1 MNQQPDNKITA
12 LYCRLSQDDALDG
25 ESNSITNQK
34 ALLSKYAAEHG
45 FRNTMF
51 FVDDGFSGT
60 NFQRPGFQEMMKYV
74 EDYSV
79 SALIVKDLSRLGR
92 EYSYMGRLQ
101 DFIFPAYDV
110 RFIAI
115 NDDVDSAK
123 GENDFAVFKNVFN
136 DYYAKDTSKKIRA
149 VVKMRGEAGEHLASN
164 PPYGYIKDPENK
176 KRWIVDEEAAKV
188 VRRIFDLCIAGKGP
202 MQIAKILT
210 ADKVL
215 TVTAYNARQKGWT
228 MPDNLYQW
236 CSKSV
241 VGILERREYTGCTV
255 NFKTYTKSL
264 KFKKRMENPKENQ
277 RIFEGTQPAIIEMG
291 QWERVQALRENKRRP
306 TKTGKTSIFSGL
318 VRCADCGA
326 KLYYCTCN
334 TYKDNSQD
342 HFVCSNYKSNTGSC
356 KIHYIREITLYK
368 RVLECI
374 QRTLTYVRLFRDDF
388 TQEMLAQDEASR
400 KAELVQKR
408 KALSGAQ
415 KRMEELDKIIQRL
428 YEDSVLGKLSDTR
441 FQKLSAQYETEQA
454 EIQRL
459 AIALEREI
467 ENEAGQIADVGRF
480 LQLADKYSDL
490 QELDAAT
497 INELIEKIVIH
508 NPEKIGGKKHITIE
522 VYFTYVGKIRI
533 PLSKPELPV
542 SAEKPA

>member
-1 MNQQPDNKITA
+1 MNQQPDKITA

-34 ALLSKYAAEHG
+34 SLLSKYATEHG
-45 FRNTMF
+45 FRNPMF

-79 SALIVKDLSRLGR
+79 STLIVKDLSRLGR

-149 VVKMRGEAGEHLASN
+149 VVKMRGEAGEHIASN
-164 PPYGYIKDPENK
+164 PPYGYVKDPQNK
-176 KRWIVDEEAAKV
+176 KKWIVDEESAKV

-210 ADKVL
+210 ADRVL
-215 TVTAYNARQKGWT
+215 TVTAYNARQKGWA
-228 MPDNLYQW
+228 MPDNLYRW
-236 CSKSV
+236 CAKSV
-241 VGILERREYTGCTV
+241 AGILERPEYTGCTV

-277 RIFEGTQPAIIEMG
+277 RIFEDTQPAIIERG
-291 QWERVQALRENKRRP
+291 QWERVQALRANKRRP
-306 TKTGKTSIFSGL
+306 TKTGKTSSFSGL
-318 VRCADCGA
+318 VYCADCGA

-334 TYKDNSQD
+334 TYKDESQD

-356 KIHYIREITLYK
+356 QIHYIREVTLYK

-374 QRTLTYVRLFRDDF
+374 QGTLTYVRLFRDDF
-388 TQEMLAQDEASR
+388 TQEMLTQDEASR
-400 KAELVQKR
+400 KAELTQKR
-408 KALSGAQ
+408 KALSGTQ
-415 KRMEELDKIIQRL
+415 KRMEDLDKIIQRL
-428 YEDSVLGKLSDTR
+428 YEDSVLGKLSDLR

-454 EIQRL
+454 EIQQL
-459 AIALEREI
+459 AVSLEREI

-480 LQLADKYSDL
+480 LQLADRYSDL
-490 QELDAAT
+490 QELDAST
-497 INELIEKIVIH
+497 VNELIEKIVVH
-508 NPEKIGGKKHITIE
+508 SPEKIGGKKHVTIE

-533 PLSKPELPV
+533 PLAKPELLTDT
-542 SAEKPA
+542 EKPA

>member
-1 MNQQPDNKITA
+1 MNQQPDKITA

-34 ALLSKYAAEHG
+34 ALLSKYAAAHG

-60 NFQRPGFQEMMKYV
+60 NFQRPGFLEMMKYV

-79 SALIVKDLSRLGR
+79 STLIVKDLSRLGR

-149 VVKMRGEAGEHLASN
+149 VVKMRGEAGEHLTSN
-164 PPYGYIKDPENK
+164 PPYGYVKDPANK
-176 KRWIVDEEAAKV
+176 KKWVVDEEAANV
-188 VRRIFDLCIAGKGP
+188 VRRIFGLCIAGKGP

-215 TVTAYNARQKGWT
+215 TVTAYNAKQKGQA
-228 MPDNLYQW
+228 MPENLYQW

-241 VGILERREYTGCTV
+241 AGILERQEYTGCTV

-277 RIFEGTQPAIIEMG
+277 RIFEGTQPAIIEYG
-291 QWERVQALRENKRRP
+291 QWERVQALRANKRRP

-318 VRCADCGA
+318 VYCADCGA
-326 KLYYCTCN
+326 KLYYCTC
-334 TYKDNSQD
+334 TSYKDDSQD
-342 HFVCSNYKSNTGSC
+342 HFLCSNYKSNTGSC
-356 KIHYIREITLYK
+356 QIHYIREITLYK

-400 KAELVQKR
+400 KAELMQKR

-415 KRMEELDKIIQRL
+415 KRMEDLDKIIQRL
-428 YEDSVLGKLSDTR
+428 YEDSVLGRLSELR
-441 FQKLSAQYETEQA
+441 FQKLSAQYESEQA
-454 EIQRL
+454 EIRRL
-459 AIALEREI
+459 AVSLEREI

-480 LQLADKYSDL
+480 LKLADRYSDL
-490 QELDAAT
+490 QELDAST
-497 INELIEKIVIH
+497 VNELIHRIVIH
-508 NPEKIGGKKHITIE
+508 SPEKIGGRKHVTIE
-522 VYFTYVGKIRI
+522 IYFTYVGKIRI
-533 PLSKPELPV
+533 PLHKPEPV
-542 SAEKPA
+542 SGKEKPA

>member
-1 MNQQPDNKITA
+1 MNQQPDKITA

-34 ALLSKYAAEHG
+34 ALLSRYAAEHG

-60 NFQRPGFQEMMKYV
+60 SFQRPGFQEMMKYV

-79 SALIVKDLSRLGR
+79 STLIVKDLSRLGR

-164 PPYGYIKDPENK
+164 PPYGYIKDPQDK
-176 KRWIVDEEAAKV
+176 KKWLVDEESSKV

-202 MQIAKILT
+202 MQIDKILT
-210 ADKVL
+210 AEKVL
-215 TVTAYNARQKGWT
+215 TATAYHAKQKGWT
-228 MPDNLYQW
+228 MPDDLYQW
-236 CSKSV
+236 CAKSV
-241 VGILERREYTGCTV
+241 SSILERREYTGCTV

-264 KFKKRMENPKENQ
+264 KFKKRLQNPKENQ
-277 RIFEGTQPAIIEMG
+277 RIFEGTQPAIIEYG

-334 TYKDNSQD
+334 SYKDDSQD

-356 KIHYIREITLYK
+356 QIHYIREITLYK
-368 RVLECI
+368 RVLECV
-374 QRTLTYVRLFRDDF
+374 QRTLTYVRLFQDDF
-388 TQEMLAQDEASR
+388 TQEMLMQDEASR
-400 KAELVQKR
+400 KAELAQKR

-415 KRMEELDKIIQRL
+415 KRREDLDKIIQHL
-428 YEDSVLGKLSDTR
+428 YEDNVLGKLSDLR

-454 EIQRL
+454 EIRQL
-459 AIALEREI
+459 SETLEREI
-467 ENEAGQIADVGRF
+467 AEEAEQVSDVGRF
-480 LQLADKYSDL
+480 LQLAERYSNI

-497 INELIEKIVIH
+497 VNELIEKIVIH
-508 NPEKIGGKKHITIE
+508 NPKKIDGRKHVTIE
-522 VYFTYVGKIRI
+522 IYFTYVGKIRI
-533 PLSKPELPV
+533 PLQKPKLPA
-542 SAEKPA
+542 STEKPA

>member
-1 MNQQPDNKITA
+1 MMNQQPDKITA
-12 LYCRLSQDDALDG
+12 LYCRLSQDDTLDG

-45 FRNTMF
+45 FRNTIF

-60 NFQRPGFQEMMKYV
+60 NFQRPGFLEMMKYV

-79 SALIVKDLSRLGR
+79 STLIVKDLSRLGR

-149 VVKMRGEAGEHLASN
+149 VVKMRGEAGEHLTSN
-164 PPYGYIKDPENK
+164 PPYGYVKDPANK
-176 KRWIVDEEAAKV
+176 KKWVVDEEAANV
-188 VRRIFDLCIAGKGP
+188 VRRIFGLCIAGKGP

-215 TVTAYNARQKGWT
+215 TVTAYNAKQKGQA
-228 MPDNLYQW
+228 MPENLYQW

-241 VGILERREYTGCTV
+241 AGILERQEYTGCTV

-277 RIFEGTQPAIIEMG
+277 RIFEGTQPAIIEYG
-291 QWERVQALRENKRRP
+291 QWERVQALRANKRRP

-318 VRCADCGA
+318 VYCADCGA
-326 KLYYCTCN
+326 KLYYCTC
-334 TYKDNSQD
+334 TSYKDDSQD
-342 HFVCSNYKSNTGSC
+342 HFLCSNYKSNTGSC
-356 KIHYIREITLYK
+356 QIHYIREITLYK

-400 KAELVQKR
+400 KAELMQKR

-415 KRMEELDKIIQRL
+415 KRMEDLDKIIQRL
-428 YEDSVLGKLSDTR
+428 YEDSVLGRLSELR
-441 FQKLSAQYETEQA
+441 FQKLSAQYESEQA
-454 EIQRL
+454 EIRQL
-459 AIALEREI
+459 AVSLEREI

-480 LQLADKYSDL
+480 LKLADKYSDL
-490 QELDAAT
+490 QELDAST
-497 INELIEKIVIH
+497 VNELIHRIVIH
-508 NPEKIGGKKHITIE
+508 SPEKIGGRKHVTIE
-522 VYFTYVGKIRI
+522 IYFTYVGKIRI
-533 PLSKPELPV
+533 PLHKPEPV
-542 SAEKPA
+542 SGTEKPA